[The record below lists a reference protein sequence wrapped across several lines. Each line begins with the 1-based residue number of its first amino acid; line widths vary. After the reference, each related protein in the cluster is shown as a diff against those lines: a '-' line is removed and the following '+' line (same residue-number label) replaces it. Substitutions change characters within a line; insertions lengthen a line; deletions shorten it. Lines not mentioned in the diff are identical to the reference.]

1 MITLDEIIEVD
12 AEAISYDGEKKQTIP
27 TIFFL
32 KKQPL
37 KYKIFMFYTFYISIF
52 PYFLYLLIA
61 VALLIAVSIY
71 CYLIQCQAKQKHL
84 LVFLVTNNVLII

>member
-12 AEAISYDGEKKQTIP
+12 AEAISYDEEKKNYSNN
-27 TIFFL
+27 FFF

-37 KYKIFMFYTFYISIF
+37 KYKISMFYTFYISIF
-52 PYFLYLLIA
+52 PHFLYLLIA

-71 CYLIQCQAKQKHL
+71 CYLIQYQAKQKHL